1 VEDWLRVATRRRE
14 IAALAALAAILA
26 ITTGWWALAL
36 WPTPSDAPDW
46 LLTAKT
52 VCFGVAPNGLPDG
65 SGWVALLL
73 QPAIMLGMLLFIWGD
88 ATAAGLRAVAQ
99 GGWGRFSLG
108 GLALLFCVG
117 VGAAGVRVA
126 NAASAAGTDYSVTD
140 GKLPDTYPRLDRV
153 APALA
158 LTDQLGNVVNLEQ
171 WHGRPVVVTFAF
183 GHCKTVCPVVVH
195 DVRQARQ
202 RLSEA
207 APVMLVVTLDPWRDV
222 PSRLPTIAGLWNM
235 SGEEYVLSGA
245 VDEVEATLD
254 AWNIPRSRDL
264 ATGDITHP
272 RLVYLIDRDGKI
284 AYATNAGVDA
294 IVDLVTRL

>member
-1 VEDWLRVATRRRE
+1 MRPRG

-26 ITTGWWALAL
+26 ITAGWWALAL

-65 SGWVALLL
+65 SGWVALLI
-73 QPAIMLGMLLFIWGD
+73 QPAIMFGMLFFIWGD
-88 ATAAGLRAVAQ
+88 ATVAGLRAAAQ
-99 GGWGRFSLG
+99 RGWGRFSLG
-108 GLALLFCVG
+108 GLALLLSAG
-117 VGAAGVRVA
+117 VAAAGVRVA
-126 NAASAAGTDYSVTD
+126 NAASAAATDYSVTG
-140 GKLPDTYPRLDRV
+140 GKLPDTYPRLDRE
-153 APALA
+153 APTLA
-158 LTDQLGNVVNLEQ
+158 LTDQLGNEVTLEQ
-171 WHGRPVVVTFAF
+171 LRGRPVVVTFAF

-202 RLSEA
+202 RLSDGPG

-222 PSRLPTIAGLWNM
+222 PSRLPTIADLWNM
-235 SGEEYVLSGA
+235 SGEEYVLSGT

-254 AWNIPRSRDL
+254 AWNVPRSRDL

-272 RLVYLIDRDGKI
+272 RLVYLIDRDGQI
-284 AYATNAGVDA
+284 AYVTNAGVEA